1 MLGKRRTLPPWQR
14 IELVE
19 LVEAGW
25 TRRQAAAWR
34 RVSPATVQSWVTRKR
49 AASAAELDDG
59 SWALD
64 RSSRPHLSPGLTS
77 DRDHDRVCAT
87 RERTGWGP
95 RLIAGELAMAHATV
109 SRCLAR
115 RGLSRVA
122 REPRQAAVRY
132 EWPCPGDL
140 LHMDVKRFQ
149 RFDSPGH
156 AKTGERHRTGA
167 EKRARVG
174 YVFAHTLLDDHSRY
188 AYTELHPDERA
199 ATVTGFVERG
209 LAHFATLGV
218 IAQRLLTDNAFTYV
232 HNRALREL
240 LAEHDVR
247 HLRTRP
253 RRPQTNGK
261 VERFHQ
267 TLKREWGLGLSYRS
281 SEHRDRALPH
291 WLEHYNTRR
300 PHSGIGARPPI
311 TRVQNLPRQDS

>member
-19 LVEAGW
+19 LVEQGW

-34 RVSPATVQSWVTRKR
+34 RVSPATVQTWVQRKR
-49 AASAAELDDG
+49 AASEAELVDG

-64 RSSRPHLSPGLTS
+64 RSSRPHRSPALAS
-77 DRDHDRVCAT
+77 AADHDRVCAV
-87 RERTGWGP
+87 RVRTGWGP
-95 RLIAGELAMAHATV
+95 RLIAGELEMAHATV
-109 SRCLAR
+109 SRCLQR
-115 RGLSRVA
+115 RGISRVPRER
-122 REPRQAAVRY
+122 REPARRY

-149 RFDSPGH
+149 RFTRPGH
-156 AKTGERHRTGA
+156 AKTGDRHRTGA
-167 EKRARVG
+167 DKRGRVG

-199 ATVTGFVERG
+199 ATVTAFVARALE
-209 LAHFATLGV
+209 HFAGLG
-218 IAQRLLTDNAFTYV
+218 ITPRRLLTDNAFSYV
-232 HNRALREL
+232 HNRGLREL
-240 LAEHDVR
+240 LSAHGIR
-247 HLRTRP
+247 HLRIRP

-267 TLKREWGLGLSYRS
+267 TLKREWGLGLTYRS

-291 WLEHYNTRR
+291 WLAHYNTRR
-300 PHSGIGARPPI
+300 PHSGIGGRPPI
-311 TRVQNLPRQDS
+311 TRVQDLPRQDS